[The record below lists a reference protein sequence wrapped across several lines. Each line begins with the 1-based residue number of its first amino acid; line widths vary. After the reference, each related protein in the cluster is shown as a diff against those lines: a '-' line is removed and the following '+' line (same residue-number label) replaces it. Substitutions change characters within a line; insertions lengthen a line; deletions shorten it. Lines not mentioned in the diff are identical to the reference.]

1 MRGNNK
7 MPITERTLRKWR
19 KEALLLDKVSREL
32 PDEVNLV
39 GKVMSIAL
47 CERIL
52 RMSSELLDQHL
63 MSKI

>member
-1 MRGNNK
+1 

-19 KEALLLDKVSREL
+19 METLQMDKSARVIEDMQSTETFKNS
-32 PDEVNLV
+32 DV
-39 GKVMSIAL
+39 ITL

-63 MSKI
+63 LRKAR

>member
-1 MRGNNK
+1 

-19 KEALLLDKVSREL
+19 KEALLLDKASREL

-39 GKVMSIAL
+39 GKVMSITL

>member
-63 MSKI
+63 MRKL

>member
-1 MRGNNK
+1 

-63 MSKI
+63 MRKL